1 MVRNLPPLN
10 ALKAF
15 EAAARHES
23 FTAAAAELNVTH
35 AAISRHIREL
45 EAWLGNKLFVRTGRG
60 VELTEK
66 GKSYI
71 VDVTRGF
78 DLLASA
84 TEGVSGRRR
93 RRRQQLT
100 MSVEPSFAAL
110 WLVPRLGRFTTANPD
125 IELILDSSN
134 RLVDFARGEAD
145 VGVRYGLGT
154 WSGVA
159 SSPLARSTIT
169 PMCSP
174 AHLERHK
181 IGTPADLKSTQL
193 LQDESRRF
201 WNEWLMAAGVAGRIT
216 PEGPTL
222 GLHLTVPAAEAGQGF
237 TLADEILAGDALVGG
252 RLVRPFAT
260 SISDYGYYFVRG
272 ADRKETR
279 AMSALRVWLA
289 DEISQ
294 TVEAVSRIASFQPG
308 RALR

>member
-1 MVRNLPPLN
+1 MARNLPPLN

-23 FTAAAAELNVTH
+23 FTAAAGELNVTH

-45 EAWLGNKLFVRTGRG
+45 ESWLGNKLFVRTGRG

-71 VDVTRGF
+71 IDVTRGF

-84 TEGVSGRRR
+84 TDGVSGRRR
-93 RRRQQLT
+93 RRRQRLT
-100 MSVEPSFAAL
+100 MTVEPSFAAL
-110 WLVPRLGRFTTANPD
+110 WLVPRLGRFTSANPD
-125 IELILDSSN
+125 IELTLDSTN

-145 VGVRYGLGT
+145 VGVRYGRGSWT
-154 WSGVA
+154 GVV
-159 SSPLARSTIT
+159 STQLARSSIT

-174 AHLERHK
+174 ALLRQTGRATH
-181 IGTPADLKSTQL
+181 ADLHPTLL

-201 WNEWLMAAGVAGRIT
+201 WNEWLAVAGLVGRIT

-237 TLADEILAGDALVGG
+237 TLADEIIAGDALVGG
-252 RLVRPFAT
+252 RLVRPFD
-260 SISDYGYYFVRG
+260 ISVDDYGYFFVRG
-272 ADRKETR
+272 AERKETR
-279 AMSALRVWLA
+279 AMSALRTWLA

-294 TVEAVSRIASFQPG
+294 TVEAVQRLSATTG
-308 RALR
+308 